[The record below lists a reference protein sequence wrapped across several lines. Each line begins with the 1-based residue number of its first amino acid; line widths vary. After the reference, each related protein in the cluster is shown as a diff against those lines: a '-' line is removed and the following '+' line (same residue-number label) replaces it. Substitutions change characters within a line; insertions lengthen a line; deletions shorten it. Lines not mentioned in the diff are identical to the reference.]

1 MLLNNYI
8 TLASQLMQTTAQAN
22 NQYQNVESLIL
33 VQKLLKMSN
42 NDNRYIIL
50 KLTLDLLNPKN
61 DVFINLAYN
70 MFAKQLVSFLDDESD
85 KTDDKK
91 EAIQQLSQQ

>member
-22 NQYQNVESLIL
+22 NQYQNIESLIL

-42 NDNRYIIL
+42 NDNRFIIL

-61 DVFINLAYN
+61 DLFINVAYN
-70 MFAKQLVSFLDDESD
+70 MFSKQLVMFLDEESN

-91 EAIQQLSQQ
+91 EAIQLLN